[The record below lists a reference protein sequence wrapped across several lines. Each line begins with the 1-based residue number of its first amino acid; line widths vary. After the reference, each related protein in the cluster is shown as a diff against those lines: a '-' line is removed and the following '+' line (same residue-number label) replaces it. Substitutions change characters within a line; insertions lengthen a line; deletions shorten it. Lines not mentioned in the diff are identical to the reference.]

1 MKYVQILMQVFF
13 WSQNT
18 GGHSKT
24 VIEADHARMYKELRK
39 LRPFRHTPGRT
50 CEGFNIGHVLL
61 KSEDF
66 PKMKSRI
73 NQIITRLTRGFIVA
87 VEDEEDDNDNE
98 KLEHIPPL

>member
-1 MKYVQILMQVFF
+1 
-13 WSQNT
+13 
-18 GGHSKT
+18 
-24 VIEADHARMYKELRK
+24 MYKELRK
-39 LRPFRHTPGRT
+39 LRPFRYTPGRT

>member
-1 MKYVQILMQVFF
+1 M
-13 WSQNT
+13 
-18 GGHSKT
+18 H
-24 VIEADHARMYKELRK
+24 KELRK

-50 CEGFNIGHVLL
+50 CEGFNDIGHVPF

-66 PKMKSRI
+66 PKMNSRI

-98 KLEHIPPL
+98 NL